1 LIEVNFMLS
10 QKEIYRA
17 ARFMQSYGEL
27 RPGFLDHDASN
38 LEGPSPAAKRAGPL
52 NDAEAAPVTAVVKA
66 VKDSET
72 GELRFLPK

>member
-1 LIEVNFMLS
+1 MLS

-38 LEGPSPAAKRAGPL
+38 LEGPSPLALRATPPPTS
-52 NDAEAAPVTAVVKA
+52 AQAPIVAVVRL
-66 VKDSET
+66 VVDPES
-72 GELRFLPK
+72 GEERFAER